1 MIVLGIESTA
11 HTFGVGVATDKPP
24 YILANVFDTYVPER
38 GGIHPREASRHHA
51 VVAKEVLRKAIQ
63 QAGVS
68 LREVDA
74 IAYSA
79 GPGLGPCL
87 RTGAVIARA
96 LASKYDKPLVPVNH
110 GIAHIE
116 IARLYTGFKRPFV
129 IYVSGGSTFIS
140 APAKGKYVTFG
151 ETIDIGLGNLLDTFA
166 RETGLGPPFVKEGKH
181 VVELCSEGAKGLAE
195 LPYVV
200 KGSSV
205 SFSGLLT
212 AALRL
217 WMKGM
222 RAEVCYALWENAY
235 SMVVE
240 VAERGV
246 LHAKLKE
253 IVLVGGVAGSKRLQE
268 KVTLMSEEHGIRF
281 KPIPYEFARD
291 NGAMIAWAGLLFY
304 KYGVRAEPEE
314 AFVKQRWRIDE
325 VPIPWLD

>member
-11 HTFGVGVATDKPP
+11 HTFGVGIATDEPP
-24 YILANVFDTYVPER
+24 YILANVFDTYVPEK

-51 VVAKEVLRKAIQ
+51 LVAKEVLRKALEKAKI
-63 QAGVS
+63 S
-68 LREVDA
+68 IREVDA

-96 LASKYDKPLVPVNH
+96 LASKYEKPLIPVNH

-116 IARLYTGFKRPFV
+116 IARLYTRFERPFA

-140 APAKGKYVTFG
+140 APTKRRYVVFG
-151 ETIDIGLGNLLDTFA
+151 ETMDIGLGNLLDTFA
-166 RETGLGPPFVKEGKH
+166 REVGLGPPFVKKGKH
-181 VVELCSEGAKGLAE
+181 VVEICSEGVEEIAE

-200 KGSSV
+200 KGSNV

-217 WMKGM
+217 WKKGL
-222 RAEVCYALWENAY
+222 RGEVCHALWENAY

-268 KVTLMSEEHGIRF
+268 KVRLMSEEHGIAF
-281 KPIPYEFARD
+281 KPIPYEYARD
-291 NGAMIAWAGLLFY
+291 NGAMIAWTGLLFY
-304 KYGVRAEPEE
+304 KHGVWVRPED
-314 AFVKQRWRIDE
+314 AFVKQRWRVDE
-325 VPIPWLD
+325 VEVPWLK